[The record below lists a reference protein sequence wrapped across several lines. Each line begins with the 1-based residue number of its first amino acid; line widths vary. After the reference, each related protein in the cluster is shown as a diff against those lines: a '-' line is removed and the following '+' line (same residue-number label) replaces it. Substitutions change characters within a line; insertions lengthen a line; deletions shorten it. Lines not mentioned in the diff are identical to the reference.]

1 LISCELLSVLVCIL
15 HMYLSDCD
23 LKTGIVVVN
32 DVNWKA
38 VQEFELHQGF
48 KIVIYMNVIFDLIR
62 NV

>member
-1 LISCELLSVLVCIL
+1 
-15 HMYLSDCD
+15 MYLSDCD